1 VLLLSAE
8 SLLLGGGGAALGVKI
23 SQTEEGSDD
32 THTHWL
38 LSLAFNAL
46 GNECTHTLY
55 LSRARFGSSCAP
67 LIYILVSSDELPWFD
82 AVAAASCRLFAF
94 PRAMLLRPLEQR
106 TLFLSSS
113 SSLCNQNTHRTPLI
127 IIYTCAQ
134 RQSHREICGHA
145 CSDERA
151 PVRCYV
157 VLCSGIES

>member
-1 VLLLSAE
+1 VLLLTAE

-46 GNECTHTLY
+46 GNECTHTRSI
-55 LSRARFGSSCAP
+55 SRARDLA
-67 LIYILVSSDELPWFD
+67 LLVRLLFIFWFRRT
-82 AVAAASCRLFAF
+82 SCRGLVRWPLLLVAFSLFHG
-94 PRAMLLRPLEQR
+94 PCCSGRWSNELSL
-106 TLFLSSS
+106 LSSS

-134 RQSHREICGHA
+134 RQSRRGICGHA

-151 PVRCYV
+151 PVRCFV
-157 VLCSGIES
+157 